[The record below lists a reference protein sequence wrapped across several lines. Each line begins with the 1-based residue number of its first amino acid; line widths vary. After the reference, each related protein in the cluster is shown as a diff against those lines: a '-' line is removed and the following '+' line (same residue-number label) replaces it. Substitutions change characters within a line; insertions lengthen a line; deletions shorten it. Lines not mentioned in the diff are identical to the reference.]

1 MDRVKIPKPQ
11 ILAMLAMSKL
21 KTFLRKLSLNKDS
34 IFQTQIFKTV
44 PLYIFFEI
52 SAKFQWY
59 LASKEKLEEI

>member
-1 MDRVKIPKPQ
+1 MGGQKSLKIANVICEWP
-11 ILAMLAMSKL
+11 
-21 KTFLRKLSLNKDS
+21 LNKDS

-59 LASKEKLEEI
+59 LASKEKL